1 MLLEKDINLLVL
13 EDSSRFSSLL
23 KIMLEEI
30 GINSVHFA
38 THYDEAITLFYECNP
53 DVMILDIHLGND
65 EKSGI
70 DFAEFIRGKNYNLPL
85 IYLTSNYS
93 EEFYQSCRHTRPSC
107 FMSKEISN
115 FKLFQAI
122 DLALNSPKGADSA
135 VAVTTTPPNPPP
147 LIDNSIFFFKVGNIY
162 KSINVQQINYFYT
175 DLKST
180 FAKVDQRN
188 FPTAIHLKT
197 LEKEFFPSFLR
208 IHKSYLVNVK
218 MIDSINLGEGTII
231 INGETLPI
239 GYMYRKA
246 FLEQLN
252 LVK

>member
-1 MLLEKDINLLVL
+1 
-13 EDSSRFSSLL
+13 
-23 KIMLEEI
+23 MLEEI

-38 THYDEAITLFYECNP
+38 THYDEAITLFFECNP
-53 DVMILDIHLGND
+53 DVLLLDIHLGTD
-65 EKSGI
+65 AKSGI
-70 DFAEFIRGKNYNLPL
+70 DFAEFIRGKNYNLPI

-93 EEFYQSCRHTRPSC
+93 EEFYQSCRHTKPSC
-107 FMSKEISN
+107 FISKEISN

-122 DLALNSPKGADSA
+122 DLAMNSPKGHDTA
-135 VAVTTTPPNPPP
+135 VAATTPPSPPP
-147 LIDNSIFFFKVGNIY
+147 LINNSIFFFKVGNIY
-162 KSINVQQINYFYT
+162 KSINVEHITYFHT
-175 DLKST
+175 DQKST

-218 MIDSINLGEGTII
+218 MIESINPGEGTIVV
-231 INGETLPI
+231 NGDTLPI
-239 GYMYRKA
+239 GYMYRKP